1 MKLNLG
7 CGHVR
12 LDGFVNVDLAG
23 SDQDVD
29 LSVFPWPW
37 KDGTVDE
44 IVASHIL
51 EHFSKEDGYR
61 FIEECHRILTQG
73 AAGVLHLAVPDMD
86 KFIQARLTG
95 DFSQLGGYAWTDLN
109 HLCGGDETEPRPEQ
123 RHKYMYTFESLGY
136 MLEHAG
142 FVLVWLLCLP
152 RDCDNPDYE
161 AISLYVTA
169 VKG

>member
-7 CGHVR
+7 CGHKK
-12 LDGFVNVDLAG
+12 LPGFVNVDLAG

-37 KDGTVDE
+37 EDGAVDE

-51 EHFSKEDGYR
+51 EHFSKEGGR
-61 FIEECHRILTQG
+61 TFIEECYRVLNGDGIL
-73 AAGVLHLAVPDMD
+73 HIAVPDMD
-86 KFIQARLTG
+86 KFIQAHLTG
-95 DFSQLGGYAWTDLN
+95 DFSPLKGYVWTDLN
-109 HLCGGDETEPRPEQ
+109 YLCGGDDTEPRPEQ
-123 RHKYMYTFESLGY
+123 RHKYMYSFESLAY
-136 MLEHAG
+136 TLDNEG
-142 FVLVWLLCLP
+142 FSTVWYLAFP